1 MQLFDHDKP
10 LTRDLCLFV
19 VCERRLCVCVC
30 VCVCLNGCHAYKG
43 IYISRHSRI
52 VDLLVKNML
61 SYMSRSP
68 VKVFTDTRVSPN
80 MFSLYNNQV
89 DIFQN
94 VTANTPDVVVV
105 DEESGE
111 VTILEVGCAFDY
123 SLEET
128 FLAKTLKY
136 QPLKNEIEHLGYN
149 CKLLVFI
156 FGSLGHVHRL
166 VIRGLQMA
174 GIPKPKAK
182 ALAKF
187 CSISAIIGS
196 RHIWRRRC
204 FLYP

>member
-1 MQLFDHDKP
+1 M
-10 LTRDLCLFV
+10 
-19 VCERRLCVCVC
+19 
-30 VCVCLNGCHAYKG
+30 
-43 IYISRHSRI
+43 YISRHDRI
-52 VDLLVKNML
+52 VDLLVKSMS
-61 SYMSRSP
+61 SYISLPSVR
-68 VKVFTDTRVSPN
+68 VYTHTRVSPN
-80 MFSLYNNQV
+80 MFTLYNNHV
-89 DIFQN
+89 DTFQT

-105 DEESGE
+105 DEVSRE

-136 QPLKNEIEHLGYN
+136 QPLKNEIERLGYS

-156 FGSLGHVHRL
+156 FGSLSHVHRL
-166 VIRGLQMA
+166 VMRGLQMA
-174 GIPKPKAK
+174 EIPKPKAK

-204 FLYP
+204 FL